1 MICLTNLCMT
11 CLVQD
16 SLGFHE
22 GDDEEEKEEKAAGK
36 KAADDEEAMSLKL
49 SAEEQKDARMQRA
62 AKRGLKPSQDE
73 GYDHLETR
81 WYSNTHMD
89 YASTEARTHN

>member
-1 MICLTNLCMT
+1 MACLI
-11 CLVQD
+11 QD

-22 GDDEEEKEEKAAGK
+22 GDEDEEEAIGK

-73 GYDHLETR
+73 G
-81 WYSNTHMD
+81 
-89 YASTEARTHN
+89 